1 MTDILENIMSALQDS
16 PAMTLI
22 IIDSFAILMIVL
34 IVALGL
40 MKSRK
45 WVKGLQVLAGFLI
58 LVNIVLAL
66 PMFIDLVFK

>member
-1 MTDILENIMSALQDS
+1 MVDILQNVMSALQDS

-34 IVALGL
+34 VVALGL

-45 WVKGLQVLAGFLI
+45 WVRTLQVLAGFLI